1 MKLNVYQTFK
11 ILLVCFLLTDSIRC
25 SKTET
30 EGRFLMKAGFL
41 KHKKATTNASK
52 PSVPV
57 AKNST
62 PKAKLEAMSLI
73 QKSESAKNLVAL
85 KSRQADMSSVDAL
98 AQQLGNQPANPTDPA
113 PLDLNI
119 GTGPI
124 WVTGWIK
131 YFKYYPSMK
140 TRDLTPQNTPRQFM
154 VNPDY
159 NEQYKINPKFDKK
172 EMSKD
177 EMQVEQNV
185 YITDKN
191 KFFAKLMKDQIVIV
205 SSRKVR

>member
-1 MKLNVYQTFK
+1 MKLNVYQTCK
-11 ILLVCFLLTDSIRC
+11 ILLVCFLLTETIMC

-41 KHKKATTNASK
+41 KHKKVTTSSSK
-52 PSVPV
+52 PSVQV
-57 AKNST
+57 AKTST
-62 PKAKLEAMSLI
+62 PKLETISLL
-73 QKSESAKNLVAL
+73 QKSESAKNVVAL
-85 KSRQADMSSVDAL
+85 KSKQPNMSGVDAL
-98 AQQLGNQPANPTDPA
+98 AQQLNNQPADPTDPA

-131 YFKYYPSMK
+131 YFKFFPSMK

-159 NEQYKINPKFDKK
+159 MEQYKINPKFDRK
-172 EMSKD
+172 ETSKD
-177 EMQVEQNV
+177 EMEVEQNV

-191 KFFAKLMKDQIVIV
+191 KFFAKLMKDQIVIL
-205 SSRKVR
+205 SSRQVRKY